1 ALIVLSQKKE
11 LNNKGVEIDEHQ
23 LHLILKELAK
33 HEGKKFKNNLWFPI
47 GTVDAIRQELEEL
60 FISKQTISTAPIM
73 S

>member
-1 ALIVLSQKKE
+1 
-11 LNNKGVEIDEHQ
+11 
-23 LHLILKELAK
+23 AK